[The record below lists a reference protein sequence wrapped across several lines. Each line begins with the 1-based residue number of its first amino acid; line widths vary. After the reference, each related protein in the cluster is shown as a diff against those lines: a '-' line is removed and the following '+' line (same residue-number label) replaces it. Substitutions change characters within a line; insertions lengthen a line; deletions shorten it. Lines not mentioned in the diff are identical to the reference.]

1 MTTQNDTAQAMG
13 EAAALPGATKTEART
28 AFPTKETGNKY
39 TQAVARQAQDALIF
53 AKEVALVL

>member
-13 EAAALPGATKTEART
+13 AAAALPSATKTEART
-28 AFPTKETGNKY
+28 AFPTKEIGNKC

-53 AKEVALVL
+53 AKEVAHVL